1 MSALGAVLR
10 CTARGCVL
18 EPPAYPFL
26 GVLARP
32 WLREMQYA
40 RPWHDLTLHTAGR
53 RDRTALILTINLTLP
68 WWEATQ
74 LAGWLE
80 VRFLLGSP
88 ELFGVFDGFERC
100 AAGFEPSN
108 PVPLPRAP
116 ACSVHARL
124 RPLQPDCVG
133 CCGR

>member
-88 ELFGVFDGFERC
+88 KLFGVFDGYKQVRYWLPTL
-100 AAGFEPSN
+100 EPSV
-108 PVPLPRAP
+108 PALCVPLLC
-116 ACSVHARL
+116 ACLSG
-124 RPLQPDCVG
+124 PLEP
-133 CCGR
+133 